1 MRGGKS
7 FLILLV
13 LALGLGYYA
22 YFVEPTKDSTRDQK
36 MKREKVF
43 TVESDQIESL
53 TVKAASGDVTTLK
66 KENGTWKITAPTAM
80 AADAAEVSAITTA
93 LAGLEEERV
102 VEEAPPS
109 LKEFT
114 LEIGRAHV

>member
-43 TVESDQIESL
+43 TVASPSII
-53 TVKAASGDVTTLK
+53 AATISPLLQSFC
-66 KENGTWKITAPTAM
+66 AR
-80 AADAAEVSAITTA
+80 ITT
-93 LAGLEEERV
+93 
-102 VEEAPPS
+102 
-109 LKEFT
+109 
-114 LEIGRAHV
+114 